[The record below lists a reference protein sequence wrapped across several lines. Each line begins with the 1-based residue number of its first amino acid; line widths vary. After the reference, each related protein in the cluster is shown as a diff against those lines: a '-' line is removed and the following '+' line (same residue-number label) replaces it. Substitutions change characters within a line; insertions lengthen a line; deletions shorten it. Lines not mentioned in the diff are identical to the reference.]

1 MNSCIIRFSFWKDH
15 IGSKVDGEL
24 ELVESRGR
32 DSNKKFTAVFQVR
45 HGRYSCGGGGG
56 GVPYVGGLFTSK

>member
-1 MNSCIIRFSFWKDH
+1 MNSCIIIFSFWKDH

-45 HGRYSCGGGGG
+45 DDEGRC
-56 GVPYVGGLFTSK
+56 V

>member
-45 HGRYSCGGGGG
+45 DDEGRC
-56 GVPYVGGLFTSK
+56 V